1 MLLCLT
7 HLAAESFTH
16 KKDLLHKQITDG
28 VVFVLRF
35 FSFLPG
41 VAGWFLVCYD

>member
-1 MLLCLT
+1 MLLCKT
-7 HLAAESFTH
+7 HGAAESLTH
-16 KKDLLHKQITDG
+16 KKNLFHKQITDG

-41 VAGWFLVCYD
+41 VDGWFLFCCG